1 MLVVALLVLWAAC
14 RDEPTEHDWTDDDGA
29 TTAIEV
35 RHVQPYQAEKTYRCP
50 GCDHE
55 IRPGE
60 GHEVVIPLDA
70 PAGPPPL
77 AHRLL
82 ARRAAAPKHAPRP
95 ALTARVRTR
104 R

>member
-1 MLVVALLVLWAAC
+1 MLSRRCDDDGNDV
-14 RDEPTEHDWTDDDGA
+14 TEHDWTDEWAGDDDVR
-29 TTAIEV
+29 IDV

-70 PAGPPPL
+70 PQDRRHWHTGCWAGEQ
-77 AHRLL
+77 
-82 ARRAAAPKHAPRP
+82 RRQER
-95 ALTARVRTR
+95 ARVRLKR
-104 R
+104 RR